1 MTTVKFSDIA
11 AQWTVIKKDCLPKI
25 EDFLESGNY
34 IGNSI
39 IEEFENN
46 FADYIGCKHA
56 IAVSNGTN
64 ALKLSI
70 QSLNNYYSSDKVC
83 VIIPANTFISNALAA
98 SYFKYDIKL
107 IDCDEFY
114 GMKVEHLHA
123 WFAGK
128 RENYDKVIV
137 VPVHL
142 YGYPANIQRI
152 KDLCNLYDAS
162 VIEDCSQAHGAMVRL
177 GKVGN
182 FGSLGVFSCYAS
194 KNLGAAGE
202 GAIITTNEPLLHES
216 LKELRDLG
224 MPWPSQKYKNRV
236 LGWNDRPQAIQC
248 LILNEKLKYLDEWNS
263 NRGYAAEQYNKQ
275 LKDLPIILPVEP
287 QWSTVSVHH
296 LYVIR
301 TEQRDELQ
309 QFLRK
314 KDIQTGIHY
323 PIPIGEQELYK
334 NDNLT
339 TKGIINTMDWKDKLL
354 SLPMHPFLTDD
365 EINYVCTSIKE
376 FYNNKKGD
384 TT

>member
-287 QWSTVSVHH
+287 HWSTVSVYH

-301 TEQRDELQ
+301 
-309 QFLRK
+309 
-314 KDIQTGIHY
+314 
-323 PIPIGEQELYK
+323 
-334 NDNLT
+334 T